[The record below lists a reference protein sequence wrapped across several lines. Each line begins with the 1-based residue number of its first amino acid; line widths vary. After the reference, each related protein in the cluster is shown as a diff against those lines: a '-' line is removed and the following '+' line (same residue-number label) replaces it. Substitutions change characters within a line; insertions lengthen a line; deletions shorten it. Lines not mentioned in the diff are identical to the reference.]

1 MSSRTIDPAEA
12 LVMLKQHQPSF
23 DKMAAA
29 ERSQNLKWQDEI
41 AMLERRVH
49 DVYEMVDLG
58 NGDKIA
64 VRTALSE
71 EEMQELQGLEKRT
84 FELHKRIS
92 GIDKGEIEV
101 DNKDEELITAH
112 EEVSGITYRQI
123 ALMTANP
130 LITADWLAE
139 NKAKWPV
146 ADALV
151 VLSSFMEESIR
162 RRVDRVKDIQSFL
175 GK

>member
-1 MSSRTIDPAEA
+1 
-12 LVMLKQHQPSF
+12 MLKQHQPSF
-23 DKMAAA
+23 DKMAVQ
-29 ERSQNLKWQDEI
+29 EMSQNMRWQDEI

-49 DVYEMVDLG
+49 DVYEMAHLG
-58 NGDKIA
+58 NDDQIA

-71 EEMQELQGLEKRT
+71 EEMQTLQELEKRT
-84 FELHKRIS
+84 AKLHKRITE
-92 GIDKGEIEV
+92 INEGENDGV
-101 DNKDEELITAH
+101 ELAACTA
-112 EEVSGITYRQI
+112 ELSNATYQQI

-151 VLSSFMEESIR
+151 VISAFMESSMR
-162 RRVDRVKDIQSFL
+162 RRVGRVKEIQSFL
-175 GK
+175 KE